1 MLALA
6 YNRHAAAEIRRR
18 LEILIGG
25 NARGVT
31 VLTCHG
37 FAMRLV
43 GASFAG
49 RAEPLNDDAFRD
61 VMKQAVALLRGRGLP
76 PEDAVENRARL
87 LSGFRWVLVDEHQDV
102 GPEQYELIAAIAGR
116 SLEDG
121 DERLGLFTVRDDDQ
135 NVYAFSG
142 ASVRFIRRFE
152 QDYGAGVAFLMDNYR
167 STAHIVVASNTFIE
181 PDAGSM
187 KRGVPSTSTSFAAMT
202 RRAATGSDWERLD
215 PLAKGRVQILPVR
228 GDAVVQAQA
237 AVMELQRLA
246 ALSPD
251 WDWSRCAVI
260 ARNGA
265 TSSPFA
271 RAASTMASGYSRRAR
286 PSRVSG
292 GCEKT
297 QVALASAARRR
308 DRPGRARGAHG
319 VARRP
324 APRTVDQVA
333 GRYDRQVL
341 R

>member
-121 DERLGLFTVRDDDQ
+121 DERLGLFTLRDDDQ

-167 STAHIVVASNTFIE
+167 STAHIVVASSTFIE

-187 KRGVPSTSTSFAAMT
+187 KRGV
-202 RRAATGSDWERLD
+202 D
-215 PLAKGRVQILPVR
+215 PHR
-228 GDAVVQAQA
+228 QA
-237 AVMELQRLA
+237 
-246 ALSPD
+246 SP
-251 WDWSRCAVI
+251 R
-260 ARNGA
+260 
-265 TSSPFA
+265 
-271 RAASTMASGYSRRAR
+271 
-286 PSRVSG
+286 
-292 GCEKT
+292 
-297 QVALASAARRR
+297 
-308 DRPGRARGAHG
+308 
-319 VARRP
+319 
-324 APRTVDQVA
+324 
-333 GRYDRQVL
+333 
-341 R
+341 